1 MSTDA
6 RMSTDTKE
14 PDAPRL
20 ARLRGHAGAA
30 ARAGLRLSLTLAV
43 VAGAALAVQQG
54 AAVLAERAEAAEP
67 PPGAPSL
74 PVEVRRVAPREG
86 FVTERRFL
94 GQIAPAQDT
103 GLAFEAG
110 GRVTEIRVEEG
121 DTVAAGAVVA
131 RLDTALLDTQ
141 AARLA
146 AARAALEAEYELAGR
161 RLARRSELQDRGVS
175 PEAALD
181 EAELSRA
188 ALAARLA
195 EVDAQIREV
204 EVRLGKAVLRAP
216 YAGRIAARDVDT
228 GATVAAGQ
236 TVLRLMQAGAAE
248 LRIGLPLWVDAAP
261 GTDWPVEIEG
271 RPATATLVALRPDID
286 PATRTRTALL
296 HVEGAD
302 APFGA
307 TASLAV
313 PRRIAAAGAWLPRTA
328 LREGA
333 PGVWTVLVL
342 DAEDVV
348 RAVPVEVLHAEA
360 DRVYLAGPFDA
371 GMRAI
376 TGGTQRV
383 TPGQSVAPIV
393 AGRAKGS
400 R

>member
-6 RMSTDTKE
+6 REMDGPPPAAGLRGK
-14 PDAPRL
+14 ARRAAHGL
-20 ARLRGHAGAA
+20 ARLGV
-30 ARAGLRLSLTLAV
+30 TLAV
-43 VAGAALAVQQG
+43 VGGAALAVHQG
-54 AAVLAERAEAAEP
+54 ATVLAERAEAAEP
-67 PPGAPSL
+67 PPGAPAL
-74 PVEVRRVAPREG
+74 PVEVRRVALQEG
-86 FVTERRFL
+86 FATERRFL
-94 GQIAPAQDT
+94 GRLAPMQDT
-103 GLAFEAG
+103 ALSFEAG
-110 GRVTEIRVEEG
+110 GRVMEMRVEEG

-146 AARAALEAEYELAGR
+146 AARAALEADYELAGR
-161 RLARRSELQDRGVS
+161 RLARRSELQDRGFS

-188 ALAARLA
+188 ALAARLR

-204 EVRLGKAVLRAP
+204 EVRRDKAVLRAP
-216 YAGRIAARDVDT
+216 FPGRVAARAVDT

-236 TVLRLMQAGAAE
+236 TVLRLMQEGAAE
-248 LRIGLPLWVDAAP
+248 LRVGLPLWVDAAP

-286 PATRTRTALL
+286 PDTRTRTALL
-296 HVEGAD
+296 RVDDAD

-307 TASLAV
+307 TATLAV
-313 PRRIAAAGAWLPRTA
+313 PRRIEATGAWLPRTA

-342 DAEDVV
+342 DAENVV

-376 TGGTQRV
+376 AGGTQRV
-383 TPGQSVAPIV
+383 TPGQTVAPI
-393 AGRAKGS
+393 AGGE
-400 R
+400 